1 MALST
6 AQVAAVRS
14 PPASDPTE
22 SIIADRYRVEARLGR
37 GGVGAVF
44 RVHDA
49 STGRALAL
57 KRLLGG
63 NNKRLSALFEFE
75 YYTLSSLKHPNMVE
89 AFDYG
94 TDAAGPYYTME
105 LLLGSDLSVCAPMA
119 WQEACKIMVEAATG
133 LGLLHARRLVH
144 RDISPRNLWRTPDAQ
159 IKLIDFGALAP
170 FGQPGDIVGTPPFV
184 APEALHGQPLDQRTD
199 LYALGGLLYWLLTGV
214 HAYPAKSLH
223 DLHSF
228 WLNPV
233 IAASRRVANLERSEL
248 PPIPAD
254 LDALIDSL
262 LSQDP
267 RARPSNTGDVID
279 RVNAIA
285 GLSSARRVSSS
296 EHALH
301 QAAYVGRERERR
313 HFRRQLQLAR
323 GGRGGVTTL
332 EGRRGEGRTRV
343 LNELALDARLGG
355 TTVLH
360 VDAAACDGPHGVAN
374 AFAHKLLDALPE
386 AAQSTAVPFAGTV
399 AHLSAKLSARLG
411 VTTPVA
417 IPSVAGE
424 GRARIQEALCQWFV
438 EVSRRRPIAVLLDN
452 LELADDGSIAWLL
465 SLGVAVKECPILLV
479 VAYLHDAQSSNQVA
493 QRSLLQLGRRV
504 QLRPLD
510 GPETRELFASLFGDV
525 PHLDRVSD
533 RLQRAARGNPGHLI
547 ELAEHLVHEDV
558 VVNTDG
564 VWVLP
569 DELLDEQIM
578 FSRSDVLASRLGR
591 LSAEVR
597 EVAAR
602 LSVRQGLIPIDMCL
616 ALAEQDARQLY
627 PSLSTLVREGI
638 LVGAEEGYRFA
649 DEPTRALLLEELTEA
664 QRKSAGARLGRL
676 ILSYDKLT
684 LVERLEANV
693 LLLEETPA
701 LETAG
706 NITRLAQRIMLTE
719 PDSLGLAAP
728 LFERALANFRA
739 AGRRDHEL
747 VTLLSALAVA
757 GYFNDRKVMARYSD
771 ASQRAMSSVLKI
783 PLMRRLRPWLGRKL
797 SLIIG
802 MLVAVIGFRRHKHNP
817 CVPTLKE
824 TLMMFFNM
832 MGSLSGAC
840 TITVDPKNGRKC
852 AALLEPFSA
861 MSKKSP
867 ARFIYAY
874 SVNLA
879 MSGEDRIGATYA
891 VWSKLIA
898 QLRDPS
904 QCPGLTEQLRIRF
917 LGGALFA
924 CGVLQ
929 CFRDDDAALRA
940 ADELETYQI
949 KFYRMCADQLRSVYY
964 ANQGNLELFDQYRRR
979 AELHAIQRG
988 SSWQFEM
995 WVPGASITAYLRTYD
1010 AMSMKHN
1017 LQQLQRFAK
1026 RVPSFALLSERAQGA
1041 YLLLRRKY
1049 EEALPWLE
1057 RCLAERTLGVI
1068 GWTRAH
1074 GALARGLNGLGQHAR
1089 AKEVCE
1095 RALRQLTPEDL
1106 AFPAMNLFVQIEL
1119 AIALAGLGQFD
1130 AAAAGIELLL
1140 DRYRASAGPL
1150 TLGALHEA
1158 RARVALMAG
1167 DDEAC
1172 RGHQQQMEARYR
1184 ATGVSTLI
1192 ARCETFAK
1200 EVRRGLMPSMH
1211 ADVEGNSALES
1222 AFASITGSDVSVFER
1237 ALAPL
1242 ATIQDCAQ
1250 RALALLADRIP
1261 QARAGIWVQGSEE
1274 LELQASVGGELP
1286 GELGRWVTQRAAAAT
1301 ADDVT
1306 QTDLIE
1312 DIMAAGDPNQ
1322 LTLDGWQYR
1331 VCVLPARSFTN
1342 ELAGMVVLG
1351 SRDGAFQVPSHQ
1363 VLEAVGRKLGAAMRS
1378 MHSSTVLP
1386 KEID

>member
-1 MALST
+1 M
-6 AQVAAVRS
+6 
-14 PPASDPTE
+14 
-22 SIIADRYRVEARLGR
+22 
-37 GGVGAVF
+37 
-44 RVHDA
+44 

-63 NNKRLSALFEFE
+63 ASKRLSALFEFE

-89 AFDYG
+89 AFEYG
-94 TDAAGPYYTME
+94 TDAGAPYYTME
-105 LLLGSDLSVCAPMA
+105 LLVGSDLSVCAPMS
-119 WQEACKIMVEAATG
+119 WRDACKVVVEAAAG

-144 RDISPRNLWRTPDAQ
+144 RDISPRNLWRTPDTH

-199 LYALGGLLYWLLTGV
+199 LYALGGLVYWLLTGV
-214 HAYPAKSLH
+214 HAYPAKSLN
-223 DLHSF
+223 DLHSH

-233 IAASRRVANLERSEL
+233 VAASRRVASLERADLEV
-248 PPIPAD
+248 IPAD
-254 LDALIDSL
+254 LDALIDSM

-267 RARPSNTGDVID
+267 RARPSTTGDLID

-285 GLSSARRVSSS
+285 GLSQAQRPSTS
-296 EHALH
+296 ELTLH

-323 GGRGGVTTL
+323 NGRGGVTAL
-332 EGRRGEGRTRV
+332 EGRRGEGRSRV
-343 LNELALDARLGG
+343 LNELALDARLSG
-355 TTVLH
+355 TTVLQ

-374 AFAHKLLDALPE
+374 AFAHKLLDSLPE
-386 AAQSTAVPFAGTV
+386 AAQASAVPFAGTV
-399 AHLSAKLSARLG
+399 AHLSAKLAARLG
-411 VTTPVA
+411 VTTPMA

-424 GRARIQEALCQWFV
+424 ARARIQEALCQWFV
-438 EVSRRRPIAVLLDN
+438 EVSKRRAIAVLLDN
-452 LELADDGSIAWLL
+452 LELADDSSIAWLL
-465 SLGVAVKECPILLV
+465 ALGVAAKECPILLV
-479 VAYLHDAQSSNQVA
+479 VGHLHDAHSGNMVA
-493 QRSLLQLGRRV
+493 QRTLLQLGRRV
-504 QLRPLD
+504 LLRPL
-510 GPETRELFASLFGDV
+510 GSEQTRELFESLFGDV
-525 PHLDRVSD
+525 PHLSRVSE
-533 RLQRAARGNPGHLI
+533 RLHRAARGNPAHLI
-547 ELAEHLVHEDV
+547 ELAEHLVREDV
-558 VVNTDG
+558 ISNVDG
-564 VWVLP
+564 TWVLP
-569 DELLDEQIM
+569 DELPDEQILV
-578 FSRSDVLASRLGR
+578 SRSEALVSRLGR
-591 LSAEVR
+591 LPEQVR
-597 EVAAR
+597 IVAR
-602 LSVRQGLIPIDMCL
+602 CLSVRQGLIPIDMCL
-616 ALAEQDARQLY
+616 ALAEQEAKELY
-627 PSLSTLVREGI
+627 PSLSSLVREGI

-649 DEPTRALLLEELTEA
+649 DEPTRAMLLEELSAA
-664 QRKSAGARLGRL
+664 QRTSAGARLGRL

-684 LVERLEANV
+684 AVEQLEANV
-693 LLLEETPA
+693 LLLEDNPA

-706 NITRLAQRIMLTE
+706 RIARLAQRIMMTE

-728 LFERALANFRA
+728 MFERALASFRTS
-739 AGRRDHEL
+739 GRKEHEL
-747 VTLLSALAVA
+747 VTLLAALSVA

-783 PLMRRLRPWLGRKL
+783 ALMRRLRPWIGKKL
-797 SLIIG
+797 SLIVG
-802 MLVAVIGFRRHKHNP
+802 VLAAVIGFRRHKHNP
-817 CVPTLKE
+817 CVPSFKE
-824 TLMMFFNM
+824 TMMMFFNM

-861 MSKKSP
+861 MSAKSP
-867 ARFIYAY
+867 ARFIHAY

-891 VWSKLIA
+891 GWSKLIA
-898 QLRDPS
+898 QLRDPAL
-904 QCPGLTEQLRIRF
+904 CPGLTEQLRIRF

-1026 RVPSFALLSERAQGA
+1026 RVPSFTLLAERAQGA

-1049 EEALPWLE
+1049 DEALPWLE

-1074 GALARGLNGLGQHAR
+1074 GALARGLNGMGRYAQ
-1089 AKEVCE
+1089 AKEICE
-1095 RALRQLTPEDL
+1095 RTLRSLTPEDL
-1106 AFPAMNLFVQIEL
+1106 AFPAMNLIVQIEL
-1119 AIALAGLGQFD
+1119 AIAQAGLKQFG
-1130 AAAAGIELLL
+1130 AATTALDQLL
-1140 DRYRASAGPL
+1140 DRYRVHGGPL
-1150 TLGALHEA
+1150 TMGALHEA
-1158 RARVALMAG
+1158 RARVALMMG
-1167 DDEAC
+1167 DEETC
-1172 RGHQQQMEARYR
+1172 RGHQQQMETRYR
-1184 ATGVSTLI
+1184 ATGISSLI
-1192 ARCETFAK
+1192 ARCEIFAK
-1200 EVRRGLMPSMH
+1200 EVRRGLRQSVQSDM
-1211 ADVEGNSALES
+1211 EGNHELDTAH
-1222 AFASITGSDVSVFER
+1222 ASITGSDVSVFER

-1242 ATIQDCAQ
+1242 ASIQDCAQ
-1250 RALALLADRIP
+1250 RALSMLTEPIP
-1261 QARAGIWVQGSEE
+1261 RARGGLWVQSSEE
-1274 LELQASVGGELP
+1274 LELQASVGGDLPVELNQ
-1286 GELGRWVTQRAAAAT
+1286 WVAQRAVAAT

-1306 QTDLIE
+1306 QTDHVETFI
-1312 DIMAAGDPNQ
+1312 AAGDPN
-1322 LTLDGWQYR
+1322 LLSLDGWLYR
-1331 VCVLPARSFTN
+1331 ACALPARSFSN
-1342 ELAGMVVLG
+1342 ELAGMLVIG
-1351 SRDGAFQVPSHQ
+1351 SADGAFPGPSHQ
-1363 VLEAVGRKLGAAMRS
+1363 VLEAVGRRLGAAMRS

-1386 KEID
+1386 RELD